1 ANSCRAY
8 GRGIQPTGLRMR
20 EKADFHVTT
29 KDAGDADLKVTVK
42 GPRSNEPVVVKK
54 NPKDPEIFD
63 CEYYPLK
70 QGDYVV
76 NVTYGGKPIAKSPF
90 QINVGPE
97 AGPQKVR
104 AYGPGLHGG
113 KVGNSADFVV
123 ETIGTE
129 VGQLGFSIEGPSQAQ
144 IECEDCG
151 DGSCDVKYHPT
162 EPGEYAVH
170 IICDDNDIKG
180 SPFMAQIAPA
190 DSLIPDKV
198 KAYGPGLE
206 SGTPVNGR
214 PTNFTVDAKRAG
226 APAPVEVV
234 AVAADGENLPVKV
247 TDNGDGTYD
256 CDYTPKN
263 PIKHTIIP
271 SYAGVA
277 VKDSPF
283 RVNVNEDSYPDKVKV
298 YGPGVE
304 PGLKAEEP
312 TYFTVDCAK
321 AGNGDVSI
329 GIKCAA
335 GVVGPT
341 ERDVEFEIIKNDA
354 TDTFTVKYTPPGPG
368 DHTIMVLFAE
378 QPVPKTPIHV
388 NVASSHNAKKVK
400 ADGPGLEKEGVE
412 CGKLTHFTI
421 YTKGAGKAKPDVQF
435 KPARGSYRAP
445 ASKADILDNKDSTYT
460 VSYTPN
466 GEGPMDVDVTYGGD
480 RVPGSPFP
488 VDVAPP
494 LDVNAIKVKG
504 LDDKIDVGKPQEF
517 EVQTT
522 GAGGQGKLDVDVVG
536 PSNIPIHA
544 HDKKTPNGKKYHFTP
559 LEEGPHRVNVNY
571 DGIPVRGSPFLVEAL
586 VPADPSKVR
595 AYGPGL
601 SEGVVGKNAPF
612 TIETA
617 DAGNGGLGL
626 TVEGPCEAKIECID
640 NGDGSCS
647 VAYLPTEAGDYK
659 INVLFADEHIPGS
672 PFNAKIEPAFDASKV
687 DLNGPG
693 LESGKVGTPSKIVAD
708 CCGAG
713 DAPLTADVLND
724 DGTKVPTKVKDNGDG
739 THDITFV
746 PNKPGK
752 ALVNVQYGGIS
763 VPKSPASVPIKPDV
777 DTSSVKTTGPGV
789 EPEGVLADVD
799 AEFTVNAKRLAP
811 RGGKHVTAKAVA
823 PSGAAVPVD
832 IKDNRDGTYDAKYS
846 PYEKGASIFGPTK
859 SHVDYDDVPVPGSP
873 FNVGVDEGCD
883 PSRVKAHGP
892 GLEQGTTNKPAKFTV
907 DTRGAGTGGLGLAV
921 EGPSDA
927 KITCTDSK
935 DGTCA
940 VEYLPT
946 APGEYEVNITY
957 GGQNIPGSPFI
968 VPVKDTVDPRK
979 VSCNGPGVSPGVRA
993 NVPQEFTVDCTTAG
1007 VAPLEVAV
1015 KGPRGVKE
1023 PVDVKDNGDGTHTVS
1038 YTPTKEG
1045 PYQVQ
1050 VKYADEEVPRSPYR
1064 VRVQPTHDASK
1075 VKCNGPGLAA
1085 GGVPASIPV
1094 EFTIDATDAGDG
1106 LLAVQVTDPE
1116 GRPKRASIRDNG
1128 DGTYN
1133 VSYVPDLV
1141 GRYTISVKYGGD
1153 EIPYSPYRIRAVPS
1167 GNASKCLV
1175 SGDGLGPN
1183 IYIGEEAVI
1192 TVDPNGAGPGNVTCS
1207 VTTPDGEKLN
1217 ADVVKNKDGTF
1228 DVFYTPREAGAY
1240 TIHLHFGGEEL
1251 PNSPYKVTVIF
1262 EDELQQSVA
1271 AAPAY
1276 SCMNGNEPVKTIF
1289 LLFVKAI
1296 EQVDGADSIRPV
1308 QLVFEVPTR
1317 PGQLSSEVTTPSGKK
1332 EKPVIKTNDDNTITV
1347 QYQPHEIGLHEMA
1360 ILLDT
1365 EHISGSPIQFYADVM
1380 APGHVTA
1387 YGPGLVTG
1395 KVNEPANFTI
1405 VTKDAGAGGLSLAVE
1420 GPSKADITCED
1431 NKDGTCSVSY
1441 LPTAPGEYTVTVKF
1455 DDQHIPGSP
1464 FTANIS
1470 GGADQRK
1477 SNLCYGTTSDVALKI
1492 NEGDLSLLA
1501 ASIEAPSGHTECCA
1515 LKKLPNGH
1523 IGISFT
1529 PKEIGEHL
1537 VSVKKRNRH
1546 VANSPFRI
1554 MVGESEIGDASKVK
1568 VYGEGKERACVG
1580 DTAEF
1585 MVDTRRAGYGGL
1597 GLSIEGPSKVDIN
1610 CEDMDDGVCRVTY
1623 NPTPGNYTINVK
1635 FADKHV
1641 PGSPFTV
1648 KCTGDDNQLQ
1658 KGSIMRQQKAATV
1671 ATVGSTCDL
1680 NLKIP
1685 RTGIADLSAEVESP
1699 SGAKQKAEIVETD
1712 DSTYSIRF
1720 VPKEM
1725 GVHTVSVRYLGQH
1738 VPGSPFEFTV
1748 GPLGEGGAHKVT
1760 AGGPGLEGAVVSVP
1774 ADFSIWTREAGA
1786 GGLSIAVEG
1795 PSKADINFEDRKDGS
1810 CGVSYVVT
1818 EPGEYEVN
1826 VKFND
1831 EDIPGSPFP
1840 VTVTGVGKTN
1850 KEPLPKRLQSAVKY
1864 SYPYLYF
1871 DKRIHLQIKN
1881 MSFKQLFK
1889 IISLFTLKIVLRA
1902 IPWRIQIL
1910 PFCFMCSY
1918 GYRFKSDVGKVRSF
1932 GSGLRRAVVGENTF
1946 SVDCSNAGT
1955 IRKPDLSFRKH
1966 DLSFSQNIYLILYF
1980 FLPGSY
1986 DYMYYGPF
1994 TYKWP
1999 TNLMVSVVP
2008 TLVVSFGSYR
2018 SCALGF
2024 CHCKKVSE
2032 SWKSYPANIMDIYLL
2047 IFFIALPGS
2056 NMLLVGVHGPL
2067 TPCEEVHIKH
2077 MGLRKYSVTY
2087 TAKECGEY
2095 LLIVKWGDD
2104 HIPGS
2109 PFHVKIP

>member
-1 ANSCRAY
+1 FSANSCRAY

-42 GPRSNEPVVVKK
+42 GPRGSNEPVVVKK

-190 DSLIPDKV
+190 DSKTHPKV

-354 TDTFTVKYTPPGPG
+354 TDTFT
-368 DHTIMVLFAE
+368 
-378 QPVPKTPIHV
+378 
-388 NVASSHNAKKVK
+388 
-400 ADGPGLEKEGVE
+400 
-412 CGKLTHFTI
+412 
-421 YTKGAGKAKPDVQF
+421 
-435 KPARGSYRAP
+435 
-445 ASKADILDNKDSTYT
+445 DSTYT

-504 LDDKIDVGKPQEF
+504 LDD
-517 EVQTT
+517 
-522 GAGGQGKLDVDVVG
+522 
-536 PSNIPIHA
+536 
-544 HDKKTPNGKKYHFTP
+544 
-559 LEEGPHRVNVNY
+559 R
-571 DGIPVRGSPFLVEAL
+571 
-586 VPADPSKVR
+586 
-595 AYGPGL
+595 
-601 SEGVVGKNAPF
+601 
-612 TIETA
+612 
-617 DAGNGGLGL
+617 
-626 TVEGPCEAKIECID
+626 
-640 NGDGSCS
+640 
-647 VAYLPTEAGDYK
+647 
-659 INVLFADEHIPGS
+659 
-672 PFNAKIEPAFDASKV
+672 
-687 DLNGPG
+687 
-693 LESGKVGTPSKIVAD
+693 
-708 CCGAG
+708 
-713 DAPLTADVLND
+713 
-724 DGTKVPTKVKDNGDG
+724 
-739 THDITFV
+739 
-746 PNKPGK
+746 
-752 ALVNVQYGGIS
+752 
-763 VPKSPASVPIKPDV
+763 
-777 DTSSVKTTGPGV
+777 
-789 EPEGVLADVD
+789 VLADVD

-846 PYEKGASIFGPTK
+846 PYEKAIFGPTK

-1251 PNSPYKVTVIF
+1251 PNSPYKVT
-1262 EDELQQSVA
+1262 SVA

-1623 NPTPGNYTINVK
+1623 NPEPGNYTINVK

-1685 RTGIADLSAEVESP
+1685 TGTGIADLSAEVESP

-1840 VTVTGVGKTN
+1840 VTVT
-1850 KEPLPKRLQSAVKY
+1850 
-1864 SYPYLYF
+1864 
-1871 DKRIHLQIKN
+1871 
-1881 MSFKQLFK
+1881 
-1889 IISLFTLKIVLRA
+1889 
-1902 IPWRIQIL
+1902 
-1910 PFCFMCSY
+1910 
-1918 GYRFKSDVGKVRSF
+1918 
-1932 GSGLRRAVVGENTF
+1932 
-1946 SVDCSNAGT
+1946 
-1955 IRKPDLSFRKH
+1955 
-1966 DLSFSQNIYLILYF
+1966 
-1980 FLPGSY
+1980 
-1986 DYMYYGPF
+1986 
-1994 TYKWP
+1994 
-1999 TNLMVSVVP
+1999 
-2008 TLVVSFGSYR
+2008 
-2018 SCALGF
+2018 
-2024 CHCKKVSE
+2024 
-2032 SWKSYPANIMDIYLL
+2032 
-2047 IFFIALPGS
+2047 
-2056 NMLLVGVHGPL
+2056 
-2067 TPCEEVHIKH
+2067 
-2077 MGLRKYSVTY
+2077 
-2087 TAKECGEY
+2087 
-2095 LLIVKWGDD
+2095 
-2104 HIPGS
+2104 
-2109 PFHVKIP
+2109 

>member
-1 ANSCRAY
+1 FSANSCRAY

-42 GPRSNEPVVVKK
+42 GPRGSNEPVVVKK

-190 DSLIPDKV
+190 DSKTHPKV

-354 TDTFTVKYTPPGPG
+354 TDTFT
-368 DHTIMVLFAE
+368 
-378 QPVPKTPIHV
+378 
-388 NVASSHNAKKVK
+388 
-400 ADGPGLEKEGVE
+400 
-412 CGKLTHFTI
+412 
-421 YTKGAGKAKPDVQF
+421 
-435 KPARGSYRAP
+435 
-445 ASKADILDNKDSTYT
+445 DSTYT

-504 LDDKIDVGKPQEF
+504 LDDS
-517 EVQTT
+517 
-522 GAGGQGKLDVDVVG
+522 KLDVDVVG

-672 PFNAKIEPAFDASKV
+672 PFNGMIVVPQIQSSKIAAKIEPAFDASKV

-713 DAPLTADVLND
+713 DAPLTAD
-724 DGTKVPTKVKDNGDG
+724 
-739 THDITFV
+739 
-746 PNKPGK
+746 
-752 ALVNVQYGGIS
+752 
-763 VPKSPASVPIKPDV
+763 
-777 DTSSVKTTGPGV
+777 
-789 EPEGVLADVD
+789 
-799 AEFTVNAKRLAP
+799 
-811 RGGKHVTAKAVA
+811 
-823 PSGAAVPVD
+823 
-832 IKDNRDGTYDAKYS
+832 
-846 PYEKGASIFGPTK
+846 GPTK

-1251 PNSPYKVTVIF
+1251 PNSPYKVT
-1262 EDELQQSVA
+1262 SVA

-1623 NPTPGNYTINVK
+1623 NPEPGNYTINVK

-1685 RTGIADLSAEVESP
+1685 TGTGIADLSAEVESP

-1840 VTVTGVGKTN
+1840 VTVT
-1850 KEPLPKRLQSAVKY
+1850 
-1864 SYPYLYF
+1864 
-1871 DKRIHLQIKN
+1871 
-1881 MSFKQLFK
+1881 
-1889 IISLFTLKIVLRA
+1889 
-1902 IPWRIQIL
+1902 
-1910 PFCFMCSY
+1910 
-1918 GYRFKSDVGKVRSF
+1918 
-1932 GSGLRRAVVGENTF
+1932 
-1946 SVDCSNAGT
+1946 
-1955 IRKPDLSFRKH
+1955 
-1966 DLSFSQNIYLILYF
+1966 
-1980 FLPGSY
+1980 
-1986 DYMYYGPF
+1986 
-1994 TYKWP
+1994 
-1999 TNLMVSVVP
+1999 
-2008 TLVVSFGSYR
+2008 
-2018 SCALGF
+2018 
-2024 CHCKKVSE
+2024 
-2032 SWKSYPANIMDIYLL
+2032 
-2047 IFFIALPGS
+2047 
-2056 NMLLVGVHGPL
+2056 
-2067 TPCEEVHIKH
+2067 
-2077 MGLRKYSVTY
+2077 
-2087 TAKECGEY
+2087 
-2095 LLIVKWGDD
+2095 
-2104 HIPGS
+2104 
-2109 PFHVKIP
+2109 